1 MSKTAIATPRGSTAA
16 GTGAAS
22 PRRGS
27 ATATRTAGT
36 SPTRPTASCHS
47 QGLVECRNGQCV
59 PSAFQCDGDEDCK
72 DGSDEENCSNSQTPC
87 QEGDQRCLHSSCLD
101 SCGGSSLCERNNS
114 LNNCSKCHS

>member
-1 MSKTAIATPRGSTAA
+1 MSPESLLSGHSGRVDCIFVDLALSTLKHNL
-16 GTGAAS
+16 
-22 PRRGS
+22 S
-27 ATATRTAGT
+27 A
-36 SPTRPTASCHS
+36 CHS